1 MEFHLEEL
9 QHPEVEDLILNEYIF
24 CIQPQTLPRGSNGP
38 CVQQLLLKK
47 LVQIKI
53 HGKKK
58 QKTKNHESQL
68 HHFYPVRSYISVC
81 KYGIMQM
88 TSLRWYC

>member
-53 HGKKK
+53 HGKKNKK
-58 QKTKNHESQL
+58 QKTMNPS
-68 HHFYPVRSYISVC
+68 STISTLC
-81 KYGIMQM
+81 EAIFPFAS
-88 TSLRWYC
+88 TE